1 MTDVIE
7 TCGGNTR
14 LVRFL
19 NRLGVCASMDTHAR
33 YVQYRTTKSL
43 KDGVM
48 NDYPQDA
55 FTVVLMITWTLFTVT
70 QECIV
75 ANSS

>member
-1 MTDVIE
+1 MTDVVE
-7 TCGGNTR
+7 TCGDNTR

-48 NDYPQDA
+48 SDCPQDA
-55 FTVVLMITWTLFTVT
+55 FL
-70 QECIV
+70 
-75 ANSS
+75 